1 MHSNAE
7 TMRACARY
15 RLGPSGYPY
24 RVLTAF
30 KQRSF
35 WGKALFMLGVL
46 IVIGLSLLGG
56 IGIAL
61 GMVNMGG

>member
-1 MHSNAE
+1 M
-7 TMRACARY
+7 RY
-15 RLGPSGYPY
+15 RLGPSGYAY
-24 RVLTAF
+24 RVLTGF
-30 KQRSF
+30 KRRPVWS
-35 WGKALFMLGVL
+35 KALFVLGVL